1 MALFLRT
8 NPPGGTFHSMNL
20 TAGSGGVTGGDLIK
34 VGNVVGMV
42 FDDAAIDEDYVLVYV
57 AEKIMVPKLEGAG
70 SAFVK
75 TDAVYYDATLQT
87 VTPTQAA
94 GLYRIGV
101 ATEDATDDDDEVEID
116 LEGKL
121 PLIEV

>member
-1 MALFLRT
+1 
-8 NPPGGTFHSMNL
+8 
-20 TAGSGGVTGGDLIK
+20 
-34 VGNVVGMV
+34 
-42 FDDAAIDEDYVLVYV
+42 
-57 AEKIMVPKLEGAG
+57 
-70 SAFVK
+70 
-75 TDAVYYDATLQT
+75 LQT